1 MNTIITSKEAILD
14 ISKKLVSN
22 QGLQAINIRAVAS
35 ACGVS
40 VGSIYNYF
48 SSKSDL
54 IAATVESIWC
64 DIFHFPNSQT
74 DFDNFLDCVHW
85 IFSSIKKGS
94 EEYPAFFTS
103 HSMHFLEDDKTNNQ
117 QQMAQSWEHIQKS
130 LSHILKKDKN
140 ISPYAFNGTL
150 TAEKFVDIVFS
161 LIISALIRQNYDDN
175 AILELIRTIIY
186 K

>member
-1 MNTIITSKEAILD
+1 MNTIITSKESILD
-14 ISKKLVSN
+14 ISRKLVSK

-64 DIFHFPNSQT
+64 DIFHFPDSQT

-85 IFSSIKKGS
+85 IFR
-94 EEYPAFFTS
+94 
-103 HSMHFLEDDKTNNQ
+103 DR
-117 QQMAQSWEHIQKS
+117 KS
-130 LSHILKKDKN
+130 
-140 ISPYAFNGTL
+140 
-150 TAEKFVDIVFS
+150 VV
-161 LIISALIRQNYDDN
+161 
-175 AILELIRTIIY
+175 
-186 K
+186 